1 MDSGHS
7 SSGLVHIPVLLTEVV
22 AGLQIRPGVR
32 IIDGT
37 VNGIARGTVN
47 LSQAL
52 RKVQTGVVSNYA
64 LAIAFGMVAIIGIY
78 LVGFSSL
85 DVPFLR

>member
-1 MDSGHS
+1 
-7 SSGLVHIPVLLTEVV
+7 VV
-22 AGLQIRPGVR
+22 DVK

-37 VNGIARGTVN
+37 VNGLARGTQN
-47 LSQAL
+47 ASQVL
-52 RKVQTGVVSNYA
+52 RKVQTGFVSNYA
-64 LAIAFGMVAIIGIY
+64 LAIALGMVVIIGIY